1 MLQPILESVRRYA
14 GPIVGERPAGALVH
28 VVDDMVGSYPTKAAE
43 AAIALV
49 EKTPDVVRGIAHA
62 AGEVLSGL
70 FGGRSSIASGSLSS
84 VSGSPASA
92 PVQLAVLFVFLSA
105 VFWSGKLSWH
115 RREPL
120 KPRSTLQLAIERPG

>member
-14 GPIVGERPAGALVH
+14 GPVVGERRPAGALVH

-49 EKTPDVVRGIAHA
+49 EKTPDVVGGIAHA

-92 PVQLAVLFVFLSA
+92 PVQLAVLILFLLISA
-105 VFWSGKLSWH
+105 
-115 RREPL
+115 
-120 KPRSTLQLAIERPG
+120 

>member
-1 MLQPILESVRRYA
+1 MLQPILESVRSYA
-14 GPIVGERPAGALVH
+14 GPVVGERPAGALVH

-49 EKTPDVVRGIAHA
+49 EKTTDVVGGLAHTT
-62 AGEVLSGL
+62 GELLSGL
-70 FGGRSSIASGSLSS
+70 FGGRSSIESGFLSG

-92 PVQLAVLFVFLSA
+92 PVQLAVLIVFLSA

-120 KPRSTLQLAIERPG
+120 KPSSALQLAIERPG